1 MGGSSS
7 RSPALPD
14 PPPPAPPVTEEDD
27 EVRAA
32 YDRERRRI
40 SRLQGRESTLLVSPL
55 DDQGKTRLGD

>member
-1 MGGSSS
+1 
-7 RSPALPD
+7 
-14 PPPPAPPVTEEDD
+14 VTEEDD